1 MFDRETNTLWSH
13 LTGEAI
19 EGPLKGRMLEITI
32 PDGSTWGVW
41 RQRYPSAQI
50 MRTDTT
56 DDPYLSYSSAQ
67 DTGISSPRHQ
77 DGRLGPKERVV
88 GVRLA
93 GAVKPY
99 AFNGLQRERV
109 VNDEVGGT
117 PVVLVSDRRSES
129 TAVPPRELHG

>member
-19 EGPLKGRMLEITI
+19 EGPLKGRMLEII
-32 PDGSTWGVW
+32 ISDRSTWGVW

-50 MRTDTT
+50 IRTD
-56 DDPYLSYSSAQ
+56 PPAALYPSYASAQ
-67 DTGISSPRHQ
+67 DTGIPPPRHQ

-93 GAVKPY
+93 GAVKAY

-117 PVVLVSDRRSES
+117 P
-129 TAVPPRELHG
+129 